1 MSWVDFTGTEF
12 LDWLELTSDTLC
24 LGECF
29 KKNPLSGDS
38 KWTSTARIGTVI
50 PEIEVKVIY
59 SKIKFTLKAQWR
71 GLSFHDAFRSRLC
84 CLQRRKKSH
93 IKHSSISA
101 TAKSQEWKNV
111 KKLFET
117 DASECSLLFLFPLK
131 ANVNT
136 KRQRQQKSGKK
147 TNKKAFQISHPFTFS
162 DCKADSSRVGRRFL
176 FCASNANKPRRL
188 SSTAK
193 FYVYFQDPFGSI
205 SSITKTN

>member
-1 MSWVDFTGTEF
+1 MTWFVFPR
-12 LDWLELTSDTLC
+12 
-24 LGECF
+24 CF
-29 KKNPLSGDS
+29 QIQAMLFAKK
-38 KWTSTARIGTVI
+38 
-50 PEIEVKVIY
+50 
-59 SKIKFTLKAQWR
+59 
-71 GLSFHDAFRSRLC
+71 
-84 CLQRRKKSH
+84 KKSH

-162 DCKADSSRVGRRFL
+162 SDCKAESSRVGRRFL
-176 FCASNANKPRRL
+176 FSASNANKPRRL
-188 SSTAK
+188 SSRAK